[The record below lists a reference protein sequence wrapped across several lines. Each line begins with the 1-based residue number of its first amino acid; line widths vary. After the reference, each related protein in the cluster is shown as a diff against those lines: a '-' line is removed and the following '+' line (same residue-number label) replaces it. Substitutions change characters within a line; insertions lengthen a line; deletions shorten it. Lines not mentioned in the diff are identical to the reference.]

1 SMLALNYPPHFTF
14 AIYRDVNP
22 EAISQAFIAAFSGQ
36 PPIAIVFD
44 RIAVFDAAS
53 PVVWAA
59 PRDASALARIHA

>member
-1 SMLALNYPPHFTF
+1 RGLWDVFARFELASSMLALNYPPHFTF

-53 PVVWAA
+53 PVV
-59 PRDASALARIHA
+59 